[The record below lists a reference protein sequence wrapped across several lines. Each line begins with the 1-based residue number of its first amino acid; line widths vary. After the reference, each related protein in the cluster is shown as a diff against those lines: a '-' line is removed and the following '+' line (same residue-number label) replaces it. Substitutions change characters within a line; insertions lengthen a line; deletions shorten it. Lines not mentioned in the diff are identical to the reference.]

1 MNIYQYVSYS
11 GNRIEQEKNLN
22 LSIHQ
27 LEKQQKN
34 PQKSLGGE
42 RKKIETLQ
50 YSDLTNKVNKLKSI
64 RDIFSKDTLNN
75 SSMKRNGNIIRLPVK
90 PAKKKQAIHLNCM

>member
-1 MNIYQYVSYS
+1 MSYR

-50 YSDLTNKVNKLKSI
+50 YSDLTNKVNKLKSV

-75 SSMKRNGNIIRLPVK
+75 EAKDELHRIIKIEQKINQNSLV
-90 PAKKKQAIHLNCM
+90 

>member
-1 MNIYQYVSYS
+1 MSHS

-64 RDIFSKDTLNN
+64 GDIFSKDTLNN
-75 SSMKRNGNIIRLPVK
+75 GAKDELHRIIKIEQKINQNSL
-90 PAKKKQAIHLNCM
+90 I

>member
-1 MNIYQYVSYS
+1 MSYS

-75 SSMKRNGNIIRLPVK
+75 EAKDELHRIIKIEQKINQNSL
-90 PAKKKQAIHLNCM
+90 I

>member
-1 MNIYQYVSYS
+1 MYKYEYILVSVVQWQSYRTREESKFIYPPI
-11 GNRIEQEKNLN
+11 R
-22 LSIHQ
+22 
-27 LEKQQKN
+27 KQQKN

-64 RDIFSKDTLNN
+64 GDIFSKDTLNN
-75 SSMKRNGNIIRLPVK
+75 GAKDELHRIIKIEQKINQNKL
-90 PAKKKQAIHLNCM
+90 I

>member
-1 MNIYQYVSYS
+1 MSHS

-34 PQKSLGGE
+34 PQKSLRGE

-75 SSMKRNGNIIRLPVK
+75 EAKDELHRIIKIEQKINQNSL
-90 PAKKKQAIHLNCM
+90 I

>member
-1 MNIYQYVSYS
+1 MSHS

-64 RDIFSKDTLNN
+64 GDIFSKDTLNN
-75 SSMKRNGNIIRLPVK
+75 GAKDELHRIIKIEQKINQNKL
-90 PAKKKQAIHLNCM
+90 I

>member
-1 MNIYQYVSYS
+1 MSYR
-11 GNRIEQEKNLN
+11 GNRIEQEKNLS
-22 LSIHQ
+22 LSNHQ

-42 RKKIETLQ
+42 RKKTETLQ

-75 SSMKRNGNIIRLPVK
+75 EAKDELHRIIKIEQKINQNSLV
-90 PAKKKQAIHLNCM
+90 

>member
-1 MNIYQYVSYS
+1 MSHS

-75 SSMKRNGNIIRLPVK
+75 GAKDELHRIIKIEQKINQNSL
-90 PAKKKQAIHLNCM
+90 I

>member
-1 MNIYQYVSYS
+1 MSYS

-64 RDIFSKDTLNN
+64 GDIFSKDTLNN
-75 SSMKRNGNIIRLPVK
+75 GAKDELHRIIKIEQKINQNKL
-90 PAKKKQAIHLNCM
+90 I

>member
-1 MNIYQYVSYS
+1 MSHS

-27 LEKQQKN
+27 LEKHLKN

-75 SSMKRNGNIIRLPVK
+75 EAKDELHRIIKIEQKINQNSL
-90 PAKKKQAIHLNCM
+90 I

>member
-1 MNIYQYVSYS
+1 MSYS

-75 SSMKRNGNIIRLPVK
+75 GAKDELHRIIKIEQKINQNSL
-90 PAKKKQAIHLNCM
+90 I